1 MRIIFLF
8 IFVFLISCNQE
19 NNSKK
24 EHSLHWHKNSGEYV
38 ALCHQAFNIAKLKL
52 DNAINKNY
60 SKKLAVVIDIDE
72 TILNNTP
79 YNEMLIDS
87 SKTFNQKSWS
97 KWVNKKIATPVPG
110 SLKFLN
116 YAELMGVELI
126 YLSNSKI
133 ENYNPTMENLISAG
147 FPFDDKTI
155 MLLRD
160 ENTEKTSRRNS
171 LSDYEIILMLGDNL
185 SDFSSIFE
193 NKSNIERTKSVDS
206 LSNMFGDKFIIIPN
220 LIYGD
225 WDFDFK

>member
-1 MRIIFLF
+1 
-8 IFVFLISCNQE
+8 
-19 NNSKK
+19 
-24 EHSLHWHKNSGEYV
+24 
-38 ALCHQAFNIAKLKL
+38 
-52 DNAINKNY
+52 
-60 SKKLAVVIDIDE
+60 
-72 TILNNTP
+72 
-79 YNEMLIDS
+79 
-87 SKTFNQKSWS
+87 
-97 KWVNKKIATPVPG
+97 
-110 SLKFLN
+110 
-116 YAELMGVELI
+116 
-126 YLSNSKI
+126 
-133 ENYNPTMENLISAG
+133 
-147 FPFDDKTI
+147 

>member
-1 MRIIFLF
+1 
-8 IFVFLISCNQE
+8 
-19 NNSKK
+19 
-24 EHSLHWHKNSGEYV
+24 
-38 ALCHQAFNIAKLKL
+38 
-52 DNAINKNY
+52 
-60 SKKLAVVIDIDE
+60 
-72 TILNNTP
+72 
-79 YNEMLIDS
+79 
-87 SKTFNQKSWS
+87 
-97 KWVNKKIATPVPG
+97 
-110 SLKFLN
+110 
-116 YAELMGVELI
+116 
-126 YLSNSKI
+126 
-133 ENYNPTMENLISAG
+133 MENLISAG

-225 WDFDFK
+225 WDLILNNC